1 MNKTKKMMA
10 GVATS
15 IMALGL
21 VGCTQNEFDTS
32 LNNVDGTEDD
42 YSTTS
47 TSLPPEPTEYECDD
61 WDWDENEGTY
71 YCDDSRSSHFGAYYL
86 LGTMF
91 NNKSALH
98 SSSNYSNHASKYQST
113 KSSKTNT
120 TRPTSGGTSSNS
132 YKSGI
137 GSGSKGGFG
146 G

>member
-1 MNKTKKMMA
+1 MNKTKRMMV

-15 IMALGL
+15 VMALGL

-32 LNNVDGTEDD
+32 LDNYDD
-42 YSTTS
+42 TNTVK

-86 LGTMF
+86 LGSMF

-98 SSSNYSNHASKYQST
+98 NSSNYSSHSSKYKST
-113 KSSKTNT
+113 RSTSVNNS
-120 TRPTSGGTSSNS
+120 RSTSGSSS
-132 YKSGI
+132 GGSFKSGI
-137 GSGSKGGFG
+137 GSGAKGGFG

>member
-32 LNNVDGTEDD
+32 LNSVEDSNDD

-98 SSSNYSNHASKYQST
+98 KSSNYSSHSNNYKRTTSNSKVNST
-113 KSSKTNT
+113 PS
-120 TRPTSGGTSSNS
+120 TSGNF
-132 YKSGI
+132 KSGI
-137 GSGSKGGFG
+137 GSGSRGGFG